1 MTLASP
7 IAFAGAPLDLAEND
21 RNDAQL
27 AAYSKAGNAR
37 AILVHDG
44 RILVSG
50 TGELAYVHPQALAGK
65 HLPDPGPLFLGR
77 DQGVPVF
84 AFSIAREEEGTGL
97 GEDFKFEILRALAL
111 NMPAHPLALAGR
123 AKSLFDWHREHRFC
137 ANCGQESWPENGGLM
152 RKCRSCATDHF
163 PRVNPVVIML
173 VCNGDRCLMG
183 RNAKWPDGTYSC
195 LAGFVSAGETLEE
208 ACKREVLEEV
218 GLRVT
223 NPVYKFCQP
232 WPYPGQLMIG
242 MFCETD
248 ETELTI
254 DTREISEAVWFARKT
269 VKDVL
274 EGRDESFFC
283 PPPFTIAHQ
292 LIKHW
297 IKNEHPDAAVKDS
310 TLPRNPGLNA
320 QRKDQRRA

>member
-137 ANCGQESWPENGGLM
+137 ANCGQESRSENGGLM
-152 RKCRSCATDHF
+152 RKCRSCATGHF

-208 ACKREVLEEV
+208 ACKREVLASNEGEHV
-218 GLRVT
+218 HQDV
-223 NPVYKFCQP
+223 PVESGAAARDRCLLPQGDKA
-232 WPYPGQLMIG
+232 
-242 MFCETD
+242 
-248 ETELTI
+248 LTKCG
-254 DTREISEAVWFARKT
+254 ISIKLPT
-269 VKDVL
+269 KKH
-274 EGRDESFFC
+274 GGI
-283 PPPFTIAHQ
+283 PFGT
-292 LIKHW
+292 
-297 IKNEHPDAAVKDS
+297 
-310 TLPRNPGLNA
+310 GY
-320 QRKDQRRA
+320 

>member
-111 NMPAHPLALAGR
+111 ICPRIRLPSPDGQNPCLTGTGNTGSVPIAARKAGR
-123 AKSLFDWHREHRFC
+123 K
-137 ANCGQESWPENGGLM
+137 
-152 RKCRSCATDHF
+152 T
-163 PRVNPVVIML
+163 
-173 VCNGDRCLMG
+173 
-183 RNAKWPDGTYSC
+183 
-195 LAGFVSAGETLEE
+195 
-208 ACKREVLEEV
+208 
-218 GLRVT
+218 
-223 NPVYKFCQP
+223 
-232 WPYPGQLMIG
+232 
-242 MFCETD
+242 
-248 ETELTI
+248 
-254 DTREISEAVWFARKT
+254 AV
-269 VKDVL
+269 
-274 EGRDESFFC
+274 
-283 PPPFTIAHQ
+283 
-292 LIKHW
+292 
-297 IKNEHPDAAVKDS
+297 
-310 TLPRNPGLNA
+310 
-320 QRKDQRRA
+320 